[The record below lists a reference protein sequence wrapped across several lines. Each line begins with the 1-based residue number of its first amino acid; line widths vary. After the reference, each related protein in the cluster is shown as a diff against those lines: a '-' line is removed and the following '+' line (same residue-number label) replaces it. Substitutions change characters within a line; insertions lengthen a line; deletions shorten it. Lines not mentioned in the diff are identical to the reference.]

1 MTNEPIAER
10 VLLVDD
16 DDSFRHALGE
26 VLTVHEYQV
35 SSCPD
40 AYHAL
45 ETLQSESIDAVF
57 TDIDMPGMKGD
68 ALLTQ
73 IRATFPEIP
82 VIAMTAFGTVEKAV
96 ELTRAGAADYLTKPF
111 RTQALLDA
119 LRRVLEQTRAK
130 REQARSRRALG
141 KHLDGLVGIS
151 RPMLRLFERIGRV
164 ADSPAPVLITGETG
178 TGKDVVARAVHAASG
193 LGPFVPVNCGAIPV
207 HLIES
212 ELFGHKKG
220 AFTGADRDKAGLFEA
235 ADRGTIFLDEIGE
248 LPIAL
253 QPKLLRVLES
263 GELRRVGETD
273 VRQVEVRIIAAT
285 HRDLETAIEA
295 GEFREDLYWR
305 INVLRLEIPAL
316 RERPTDVPLLVEHF
330 LTRMGKCDEGELCVS
345 PMALAALVEYS
356 WPGNIRQLRSVIER
370 AVAFSDHPEI
380 DLDDLPED
388 IRDAAQSAKLTS
400 SAAERKLTL
409 AQVEREYILE
419 VLRRS
424 GGNKSRAAEWL
435 DVPRRTL
442 YRRLEEYGV
451 AAEV

>member
-1 MTNEPIAER
+1 MIDKSTAER
-10 VLLVDD
+10 ILIVDD
-16 DDSFRHALGE
+16 DDSFRQTLVE
-26 VLTVHEYQV
+26 VLAAHEYDV
-35 SSCPD
+35 VGCPD
-40 AYHAL
+40 AHDAL
-45 ETLQSESIDAVF
+45 ETLQRETIDAVV
-57 TDIDMPGMKGD
+57 TDIDMPGVKGD
-68 ALLTQ
+68 ALLAQ
-73 IRATFPEIP
+73 VRSTFPEIP
-82 VIAMTAFGTVEKAV
+82 VIVATAFGSVEKAV
-96 ELTRAGAADYLTKPF
+96 ELTRAGATDYLTKPF

-119 LRRVLEQTRAK
+119 LSRVLEQTRAK
-130 REQARSRRALG
+130 RRHARTRREVG
-141 KHLDGLVGIS
+141 THLEGLVGVS
-151 RPMLRLFERIGRV
+151 RPMLRLFQRIGRV

-193 LGPFVPVNCGAIPV
+193 RGPFVPVNCGAIPA

-220 AFTGADRDKAGLFEA
+220 SFTGADRDKAGLFEA
-235 ADRGTIFLDEIGE
+235 ADRGTLFLDEIAE

-263 GELRRVGETD
+263 GELRRVGETEARHVD
-273 VRQVEVRIIAAT
+273 VRIFAAT
-285 HRDLETAIEA
+285 HRDLEAGIEA

-305 INVLRLEIPAL
+305 INVLHLEIPAL

-330 LTRMGKCDEGELCVS
+330 LTRTGKCEEGEMCVS
-345 PMALAALVEYS
+345 PMALAALIEYS

-380 DLDDLPED
+380 ELDDLPEE
-388 IRDAAQSAKLTS
+388 IRKAAQSAQLTN

-409 AQVEREYILE
+409 AEVERDYILE

-435 DVPRRTL
+435 DIPRRTL

-451 AAEV
+451 ASEL

>member
-1 MTNEPIAER
+1 MTEEVRQER
-10 VLLVDD
+10 ILLIDD
-16 DDSFRHALGE
+16 DDSFRRTLTE
-26 VLTVHEYQV
+26 VLAVHEYEV
-35 SSCPD
+35 SGCPD
-40 AYHAL
+40 AHHAL
-45 ETLQSESIDAVF
+45 ETLQSETIDAVV

-68 ALLTQ
+68 ALLVQ
-73 IRATFPEIP
+73 IRAAFPEIP
-82 VIAMTAFGTVEKAV
+82 VIAMTAFGSVEKAV

-119 LRRVLEQTRAK
+119 LRRVLDQTQAK
-130 REQARSRRALG
+130 REQARTRRALG
-141 KHLDGLVGIS
+141 KHLEGLVGVS

-164 ADSPAPVLITGETG
+164 AESPAPVLITGETG

-193 LGPFVPVNCGAIPV
+193 RDPLVPLNCGAIPA

-220 AFTGADRDKAGLFEA
+220 AFTGADRDSSGLFET
-235 ADRGTIFLDEIGE
+235 ADGGTLFLDEIGE
-248 LPIAL
+248 LPITL

-263 GELRRVGETD
+263 GEVRRVGDTSFKRVD
-273 VRQVEVRIIAAT
+273 VRIVAAT
-285 HRDLETAIEA
+285 HRDLDAAVEA

-305 INVLRLEIPAL
+305 INVLHLEIPAL

-330 LTRMGKCDEGELCVS
+330 LTRTGRCDDGELCVS
-345 PMALAALVEYS
+345 PVALAALVEYS

-380 DLDDLPED
+380 KLDDLPED
-388 IRDAAQSAKLTS
+388 VRNAAHSAQLTH

-409 AQVEREYILE
+409 AEVEREYILE

-424 GGNKSRAAEWL
+424 RGNKSQAAEWL